1 MLTLDKVMV
10 EAEPVS
16 AAEPALAGVA
26 KVRRSGRERLAVSD
40 TAGRYVGMLEAD
52 APDRADATCADEAT
66 LAEPMTASDS
76 PAALLRLF
84 SEQDTDTVAVVDD
97 AGHTVGMADRM
108 LSLRLIADLLGAN
121 AQGATIAV
129 TMRPADYEMGRLA
142 STIEMAGA
150 RVLSLT
156 ASADANTATVYV
168 KIAQPDPYPVIEA
181 LERHG
186 YDAATYTGSYALPAS
201 DDILRRNYDSL
212 MDYLKF

>member
-10 EAEPVS
+10 EAEPVAS
-16 AAEPALAGVA
+16 AEPATSGLA
-26 KVRRSGRERLAVSD
+26 KVRRSGRERLPVTD
-40 TAGRYVGMLEAD
+40 PAGRYVGMLEAD
-52 APDRADATCADEAT
+52 APAKKDATCADQAIA
-66 LAEPMTASDS
+66 AEPMAAADA

-84 SEQDTDTVAVVDD
+84 SEQDTDTVAVVDA

-108 LSLRLIADLLGAN
+108 LTLRLLASTLGAD
-121 AQGATIAV
+121 APGATIAV
-129 TMRPADYEMGRLA
+129 TMRLADYEMGRLA

-150 RVLSLT
+150 RLISLT
-156 ASADANTATVYV
+156 SSTDADTATVYV

-186 YDAATYTGSYALPAS
+186 YDAATYTGSYALPGS